1 MLLAFPA
8 QAAIGFQPYQ
18 AYPVGSKPESV
29 AIGDVTGDGRSDVL
43 LSTSGY
49 YDPDDDFNLFV
60 FAQQPNGSLA
70 PPEQFPTHANL
81 SSDDLGV
88 AAADLNGDGA
98 TDVAVTTRYGV
109 DLFFQS
115 GGTLDG
121 PTLLPGTAKSQQVE
135 AADLDAD
142 GDQDLVIRAG
152 FDGVLVARNDGSS
165 FTVTSPTDANQT
177 EVEIGDVTG
186 DGRLDIVGFENR
198 YLHVFPQALDGSF
211 GGPIVYEAAV
221 DYYPNGKGLE
231 VADVTGDGRQ
241 DAVLSI
247 GGNRPGSLLNVFA
260 QNAAGTL
267 NPPVVYPSYDIPEPV
282 EALDMDEDGRTDVM
296 TLHGGWEEAGFYLQ
310 RPNGT
315 LGVEALFG
323 VPYSSHYNAKG
334 LALGDVQRRR
344 LAGHRDGGPRQ
355 RARGAS
361 PVRPAAASAAASPSS
376 TAAASSSAT
385 ARAPARDS
393 AAASPTP
400 AAGDVSCS
408 SCHRTP
414 ARRSVTPDPTMRAA
428 RSAACGAYVRRDAA
442 AASSPSRREPAGLF
456 ERRTPVT
463 LRVSR

>member
-1 MLLAFPA
+1 M
-8 QAAIGFQPYQ
+8 
-18 AYPVGSKPESV
+18 GSKPESV

-152 FDGVLVARNDGSS
+152 FDGVLVARNDGSA

-186 DGRLDIVGFENR
+186 DGRLDIVGFEDR

-211 GGPIVYEAAV
+211 GGPIVYEAFV

-282 EALDMDEDGRTDVM
+282 EALDMDEDGRTDVT

-334 LALGDVQRRR
+334 LALGDVSGDGWPDIVMAAHGNGLVVLRQSAPPPPPPPLPPPPLPPPPPPPPPEPPPVTPPPPPPPPPPVMCLVPRVIGRPLASASRLIRRAGCSVGRVRRVRSKRRR
-344 LAGHRDGGPRQ
+344 GRVVAQSPRAG
-355 RARGAS
+355 
-361 PVRPAAASAAASPSS
+361 
-376 TAAASSSAT
+376 
-385 ARAPARDS
+385 
-393 AAASPTP
+393 
-400 AAGDVSCS
+400 
-408 SCHRTP
+408 RT
-414 ARRSVTPDPTMRAA
+414 VQ
-428 RSAACGAYVRRDAA
+428 
-442 AASSPSRREPAGLF
+442 
-456 ERRTPVT
+456 RRTPVT
-463 LRVSR
+463 LRVSRGR